1 MSADNFLTL
10 SDYQQRNP
18 NLLYKGIVQCFR
30 KESKFLDSIKIL
42 TTGTMRVKNWRE
54 GSMSK
59 IGNRKIGID
68 TTQTFR
74 WAIIQMGNGE
84 LIEGPV
90 DSWRDFDESDAVQIT
105 IKGVTYLTH
114 YANAILATEKP

>member
-1 MSADNFLTL
+1 MKKIIVVALIITLCLTL
-10 SDYQQRNP
+10 TACQ
-18 NLLYKGIVQCFR
+18 
-30 KESKFLDSIKIL
+30 
-42 TTGTMRVKNWRE
+42 
-54 GSMSK
+54 
-59 IGNRKIGID
+59 IGNRQIGFD

-90 DSWRDFDESDAVQIT
+90 DSWRDFDESDVVQIT

>member
-1 MSADNFLTL
+1 MKKIIIVALIITLCLTL
-10 SDYQQRNP
+10 TACQ
-18 NLLYKGIVQCFR
+18 
-30 KESKFLDSIKIL
+30 
-42 TTGTMRVKNWRE
+42 
-54 GSMSK
+54 

-74 WAIIQMGNGE
+74 WAIIQLGNGE

-90 DSWRDFDESDAVQIT
+90 DSWRDFDESDVVQIT

-114 YANAILATEKP
+114 YANAILVTEKP

>member
-1 MSADNFLTL
+1 MKKIAIIALIVILCLMLTAC
-10 SDYQQRNP
+10 Q
-18 NLLYKGIVQCFR
+18 
-30 KESKFLDSIKIL
+30 
-42 TTGTMRVKNWRE
+42 
-54 GSMSK
+54 

-74 WAIIQMGNGE
+74 WAIIQMGNDE

-90 DSWRDFDESDAVQIT
+90 DSWRDFNEGDSVQIT

-114 YANAILATEKP
+114 YTNVILVTEKP

>member
-1 MSADNFLTL
+1 MKKIAIVALIITLCLTL
-10 SDYQQRNP
+10 TACQ
-18 NLLYKGIVQCFR
+18 
-30 KESKFLDSIKIL
+30 
-42 TTGTMRVKNWRE
+42 
-54 GSMSK
+54 
-59 IGNRKIGID
+59 IGNRKIGFD

-74 WAIIQMGNGE
+74 WAIIQLGNGE

>member
-1 MSADNFLTL
+1 MKKIAIIALIMILCLMLTAC
-10 SDYQQRNP
+10 Q
-18 NLLYKGIVQCFR
+18 
-30 KESKFLDSIKIL
+30 
-42 TTGTMRVKNWRE
+42 
-54 GSMSK
+54 

-90 DSWRDFDESDAVQIT
+90 DSWRNFNEGDSVQIT

-114 YANAILATEKP
+114 YTNVILVTEKP

>member
-1 MSADNFLTL
+1 VRETLKNQKGKKMKKIAIVALIIVLCLTL
-10 SDYQQRNP
+10 TACQ
-18 NLLYKGIVQCFR
+18 
-30 KESKFLDSIKIL
+30 
-42 TTGTMRVKNWRE
+42 
-54 GSMSK
+54 

-90 DSWRDFDESDAVQIT
+90 DSWRDFDESDVVQIT

-114 YANAILATEKP
+114 YANAILATKKP

>member
-1 MSADNFLTL
+1 MKKVAIFVLFIFIICFCLT
-10 SDYQQRNP
+10 SCQ
-18 NLLYKGIVQCFR
+18 
-30 KESKFLDSIKIL
+30 
-42 TTGTMRVKNWRE
+42 
-54 GSMSK
+54 

-74 WAIIQMGNGE
+74 WAIIQLGNGE

-90 DSWRDFDESDAVQIT
+90 DYWRDFDESDAVQIT
-105 IKGVTYLTH
+105 VNGVTYLTH

>member
-1 MSADNFLTL
+1 MKKIAIIALIVVLCLMLTAC
-10 SDYQQRNP
+10 Q
-18 NLLYKGIVQCFR
+18 
-30 KESKFLDSIKIL
+30 
-42 TTGTMRVKNWRE
+42 
-54 GSMSK
+54 

-68 TTQTFR
+68 TPQTFR
-74 WAIIQMGNGE
+74 WAIIQLGNGE

-90 DSWRDFDESDAVQIT
+90 DSWRDSNEGDSVQIT